1 MSLSERVQTKGDR
14 VVEFDRETRVWFLC
28 SPSHRPLGS
37 VKPLPVFYTAN
48 KLAWASVC
56 ILVFM
61 NLQRPDS
68 GTCSKLLYEL
78 REEFP
83 TSITATYWA
92 TKYIPQPTTRGSTTA
107 GLAHESQRFEFSESL
122 YHVLPSENRLYL
134 YWVNRNAVVWNFLFW
149 EFTVCLVHLGRGE
162 RVRGDLNMGI

>member
-1 MSLSERVQTKGDR
+1 
-14 VVEFDRETRVWFLC
+14 
-28 SPSHRPLGS
+28 
-37 VKPLPVFYTAN
+37 
-48 KLAWASVC
+48 
-56 ILVFM
+56 M

-83 TSITATYWA
+83 ASITATYWA
-92 TKYIPQPTTRGSTTA
+92 TKYIPQPTARGSTTA

-134 YWVNRNAVVWNFLFW
+134 YWVNRNAVV
-149 EFTVCLVHLGRGE
+149 
-162 RVRGDLNMGI
+162 